1 MKEDQKNF
9 VLFAVIAGF
18 LLLAWTPIMHWFFP
32 QQPAAT
38 QTVNGKQVPM
48 PLPTAAA
55 PAALR
60 DRAAVLAGTPRVAI
74 ETPSLKGSINLKGA
88 RLDDLVLVNYDET
101 TAKNSPQVH
110 LLSPSGAQG
119 AYFAEFGWA
128 GAGVQVPDANTV
140 WQASGTKL
148 TPTSPVTL
156 TTKTATGQVFRI
168 DLSVDQEYMFSIRQT
183 VANLGQAAVV
193 VTPYAS
199 VSRADRSK
207 DAGQWAARV
216 GPIAQSANESHYLG
230 WSDVETTPLTYKT
243 SGGWAGF
250 TDHYWLTSLIP
261 DQRVPVT
268 LGQRQNPSKAYQA
281 DYQLDQ
287 PLTVAPGKQTSYS
300 SHFFAGAKEV
310 KTLEAYQAKL
320 GIVQFSRAIDWGWF
334 ELVEKPIFYYL
345 DFLFRLVGNFGV
357 AIILLTIT
365 IRGLLFPIAHKQF
378 ESMARMR
385 VVQPKMKALQER
397 YKDDKQKQQQEIM
410 KLYKEEKVNPLAGC
424 LPILL
429 QIPIMFAL
437 YKVLLLTIE
446 MRHQPFVLWI
456 HDLSAPDPANFV
468 ALCNWL
474 FHFSP
479 PAFLAIGVV
488 PILLGISM
496 FFQMKFNPAPM
507 DEIQKQVF
515 AIMPWMLMFMMA
527 PFAVGLQLYWITS
540 NCITILQQQWLYSRH
555 PVLKQAVKK
564 EAPAK

>member
-1 MKEDQKNF
+1 VKEDQKNF
-9 VLFAVIAGF
+9 VLFAVIAG
-18 LLLAWTPIMHWFFP
+18 LLLFAWPYATSWLFP
-32 QQPAAT
+32 QPPA
-38 QTVNGKQVPM
+38 QTKMVNGKQVPM
-48 PLPTAAA
+48 PTPTAEA
-55 PAALR
+55 PAVLR
-60 DRAAVLAGTPRVAI
+60 DRAAVLAETPRVAI
-74 ETPSLKGSINLKGA
+74 ETPAYKGSINLKGA
-88 RLDDLVLVNYDET
+88 RIDDLVLVNYDET

-110 LLSPSGAQG
+110 LLSPSGTQG

-128 GAGVQVPDANTV
+128 GAGVQAPGANTV

-148 TPTSPVTL
+148 TPTTPVTL
-156 TTKTATGQVFRI
+156 TSKTATGQVFRI
-168 DLSVDQEYMFSIRQT
+168 DLSVDADYMFSIRQT
-183 VANLGQAAVV
+183 VANLGQAPIV

-199 VSRADRSK
+199 VSRAERSK

-216 GPIAQSANESHYLG
+216 GPIAQAGNESHYLG
-230 WSDVETTPLTYKT
+230 WKDVETTPLTYKT
-243 SGGWAGF
+243 AGGWTGF
-250 TDHYWLTSLIP
+250 TDHYWLTTLIP

-287 PLTVAPGKQTSYS
+287 PLTIAPGKQSSYS

-310 KTLEAYQAKL
+310 KTLEGYQAKL

-345 DFLFRLVGNFGV
+345 DWLFRLVGNFGV
-357 AIILLTIT
+357 AIILLTLT

-397 YKDDKQKQQQEIM
+397 YKDDKQRQQQEIM

-456 HDLSAPDPANFV
+456 RDLSAPDPATILN
-468 ALCNWL
+468 L
-474 FHFSP
+474 FGYLHFTP
-479 PAFLAIGVV
+479 PSFLAIGVV
-488 PILLGISM
+488 PVLLGVSM
-496 FFQMKFNPAPM
+496 YFQMKFNPAPM
-507 DEIQKQVF
+507 DEVQKQVF
-515 AIMPWMLMFMMA
+515 AIMPWMLMFLMA
-527 PFAVGLQLYWITS
+527 PFAVGLQVYWITS

-555 PVLKQAVKK
+555 PVLKQSLKK